1 MKGVRIVQ
9 LILVV
14 LVAVYLWLFHSA
26 NPDLVELPLTRAFL
40 PQLPV
45 GFVVIAALLVG
56 WLIGFLPGRI
66 ILWSRNRELRRAN
79 RELAELRVR
88 PEAPANVYQTGT
100 YYAPE
105 GMPVIPDRRDTDYDS
120 ADPRDADLDPDEAA

>member
-9 LILVV
+9 LILLV
-14 LVAVYLWLFHSA
+14 LVAIYLWLFHSA
-26 NPDLVELPLTRAFL
+26 NSDMVELPLTRVFL

-66 ILWSRNRELRRAN
+66 LLWRRNRDLRRAN
-79 RELAELRVR
+79 KELVELRTR
-88 PEAPANVYQTGT
+88 PERPVSVYQTGT
-100 YYAPE
+100 YHAPAE
-105 GMPVIPDRRDTDYDS
+105 IPVIPDRRDTDFGATS
-120 ADPRDADLDPDEAA
+120 HRETDPDPDEAA

>member
-26 NPDLVELPLTRAFL
+26 NPVLVELPLTRTFL

-56 WLIGFLPGRI
+56 WLIGFLPGRL
-66 ILWSRNRELRRAN
+66 ILWRRNRELRRAN
-79 RELAELRVR
+79 QELLELRQRDEIPVQ
-88 PEAPANVYQTGT
+88 QTGT
-100 YYAPE
+100 YYPAPSV
-105 GMPVIPDRRDTDYDS
+105 PVIPDRAPEHDS
-120 ADPRDADLDPDEAA
+120 DSGLDPDPDEAA